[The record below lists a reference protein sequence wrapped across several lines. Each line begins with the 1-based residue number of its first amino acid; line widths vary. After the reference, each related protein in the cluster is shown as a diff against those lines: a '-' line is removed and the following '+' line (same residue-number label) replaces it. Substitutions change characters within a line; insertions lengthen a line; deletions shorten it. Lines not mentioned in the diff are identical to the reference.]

1 MNAPSERQ
9 VLYAL
14 VSAGFLLVVGVLTTV
29 AWSTGLSPQWW
40 SLTMA
45 VLWVIATGYSALQWR
60 QTGRILMVS
69 ILSFLIWTVGTLS
82 TL

>member
-1 MNAPSERQ
+1 MNAPTERQ

-14 VSAGFLLVVGVLTTV
+14 VSTGFLLVVGVLTVV
-29 AWSTGLSPQWW
+29 AWSTGLSPGWW

-45 VLWVIATGYSALQWR
+45 VMWVAASVYCAMRWR
-60 QTGRILMVS
+60 QTGRILTIS
-69 ILSFLIWTVGTLS
+69 IVSFLIWTVGTLS